1 MAAKELEENGQKPL
15 ADATELDVGESRP
28 SRNRKLTERG
38 KSYKLEQYYSTFRK
52 LKTLGSQIKTLMFE
66 NKSDTEDVRKQYSA
80 WLNTYE
86 CFLNYFDELAT
97 QIDEREKSEMFADH
111 YDYDI
116 FLINFKRGKSKIT
129 FLAWKRQRARSLK
142 LKVMRHH
149 SLLMHQTFLHKELKK
164 KQS

>member
-1 MAAKELEENGQKPL
+1 MITSDIAAKEFEEDGQKPL
-15 ADATELDVGESRP
+15 TDATELDVGESRP

-86 CFLNYFDELAT
+86 RFLNYFDELAT

-111 YDYDI
+111 
-116 FLINFKRGKSKIT
+116 
-129 FLAWKRQRARSLK
+129 
-142 LKVMRHH
+142 
-149 SLLMHQTFLHKELKK
+149 
-164 KQS
+164 